1 MPRDYKNTVTSSSR
15 GRKKTSASLP
25 GWVWGLVGLA
35 GGLVVALI
43 VALQGQNSA
52 PAPGIASQPPMQA
65 PPPVSSY
72 APPQQPATPPP
83 STRPEAQRPQFEFYT
98 LLPELE
104 VVIPETAPARPA
116 PPPAAPPT
124 TPPPAGQTAPTQ
136 TAPSSNTAAVRPPRE
151 TAAPAT
157 PAAPTPPAAAASR
170 ERFMLQAG
178 SFRQHQEAERL
189 RARLALLGVEAKIQ
203 QVTVNSDTWH
213 RVHIGPFNSRSEVDR
228 VRERLSNN
236 QVQTMLLRLPDSG

>member
-1 MPRDYKNTVTSSSR
+1 MPRDYKNTVTASSR
-15 GRKKTSASLP
+15 SRKKSSAALP

-43 VALQGQNSA
+43 VALQGQSGT
-52 PAPGIASQPPMQA
+52 PTPGVASQPPMQA

-72 APPQQPATPPP
+72 APPQPPATAPT
-83 STRPEAQRPQFEFYT
+83 TRPEAQRPQFEFYT

-116 PPPAAPPT
+116 PPPATPPT
-124 TPPPAGQTAPTQ
+124 TPPPAGQTAPPQST
-136 TAPSSNTAAVRPPRE
+136 PGGESAAVRPPRE
-151 TAAPAT
+151 TATPAT
-157 PAAPTPPAAAASR
+157 PAAPTPPAAASR